1 MTLSRPSQAGG
12 DRVTDEVEGV
22 SNGASPPSRRIWQER
37 DFRAPS
43 PEALAQP
50 AIIWATHDEIEG
62 DPFNIRESLPG
73 ILRLSWSI
81 YQHGL
86 LENLIVVELPSD
98 VAKRTGKRFELRAGS
113 RRFEAIR
120 RLIAGVEPPTGSP
133 DREAGIRW
141 MWPPDRPIPVLVL
154 GSDGHYEHLVENIER
169 SGPHPWE
176 IGRRISEVLGAGVT
190 CRELGLRL
198 GRSNGWVTRY
208 AQIGRGLAPELIA
221 LLTREHIE
229 LKLGELAQLSAIR
242 DEFGDPDGARQMEA
256 YRSRRAK
263 RRKRPRR
270 IDPQSYRATLKRLQ
284 YLRSDMPVPSILRPV
299 VVAIID
305 YLEGGEPPGFRKL
318 EMNLFESVRVLSPH
332 FAEES

>member
-1 MTLSRPSQAGG
+1 VTLESPEPSGRRQGNGRGG
-12 DRVTDEVEGV
+12 EGG
-22 SNGASPPSRRIWQER
+22 NGASPHIWQES

-50 AIIWATHDEIEG
+50 AIIWATHEEIEG

-86 LENLIVVELPSD
+86 LENLIVVELPAD
-98 VAKRTGKRFELRAGS
+98 VTRKTGKRFELRAGS

-120 RLIAGVEPPTGSP
+120 RLIQGVEPPQNSP
-133 DREAGIRW
+133 DRGSGIRW

-169 SGPHPWE
+169 SGPQPWE
-176 IGRRISEVLGAGVT
+176 VGRRISEVLGAGVT
-190 CRELGLRL
+190 CRELGQRL

-208 AQIGRGLAPELIA
+208 AHIGRGLSPDLIA
-221 LLTREHIE
+221 LLTREHVE
-229 LKLGELAQLSAIR
+229 LKLGELAQLAAIR
-242 DEFGDPDGARQMEA
+242 DEFGDPDGPRQIEA

-284 YLRSDMPVPSILRPV
+284 YLRADMPVPSILRPV

-305 YLEGGEPPGFRKL
+305 YLEGGERPGFRDL
-318 EMNLFESVRVLSPH
+318 EMHLFDSIRTLSPH
-332 FAEES
+332 IPEEA